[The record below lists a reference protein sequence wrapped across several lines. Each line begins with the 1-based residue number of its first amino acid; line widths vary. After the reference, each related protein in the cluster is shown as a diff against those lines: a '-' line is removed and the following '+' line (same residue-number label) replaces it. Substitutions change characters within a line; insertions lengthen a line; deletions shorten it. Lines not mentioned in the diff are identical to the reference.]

1 MLVRR
6 ELEGDRDAVRR
17 VHAEAFA
24 RPGQGE
30 PFEARL
36 VDLLRASGDAD
47 PRLSLVALH
56 DGAVVGHVVCSRRAL
71 PGAPPPL
78 LGLGPLGVLP
88 ARQGR
93 GVGHALVHAVLAAAD
108 ALDEP
113 AVVLLG
119 APAYYGRFGF
129 APAARHGVRSPEP
142 AWGEHLQ
149 VRRLTAWSAR
159 CAGPFAF
166 APPFDEAPAP

>member
-1 MLVRR
+1 
-6 ELEGDRDAVRR
+6 
-17 VHAEAFA
+17 
-24 RPGQGE
+24 
-30 PFEARL
+30 
-36 VDLLRASGDAD
+36 
-47 PRLSLVALH
+47 
-56 DGAVVGHVVCSRRAL
+56 VGGLGGRRRAAR
-71 PGAPPPL
+71 GRAPPPL

-93 GVGHALVHAVLAAAD
+93 GVGHALVHAGLAAAD